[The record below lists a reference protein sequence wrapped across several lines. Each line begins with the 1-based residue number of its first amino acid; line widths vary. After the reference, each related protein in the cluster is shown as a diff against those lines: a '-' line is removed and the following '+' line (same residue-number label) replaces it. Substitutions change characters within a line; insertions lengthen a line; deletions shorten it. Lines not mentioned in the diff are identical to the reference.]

1 MGVRVLLA
9 GAAWLL
15 LAAALSCQASAPDC
29 DRPGP
34 DAEMSFDLVSNFE
47 IVVQGQLGE
56 LNGLR
61 FILDTGSSYS
71 MIDRRVA
78 DRMGLHRR
86 PGTVFNFDRN
96 LPIEWA
102 EVPEIRI
109 GPMRIAGIG
118 MMVTRLADISEFAEN
133 ADGIIG
139 MDVLS
144 RAQKICI
151 DYERRRV
158 LFKFDHGRAGE
169 PSAAMA
175 FVIPVLVQGISMHLL
190 VDTGFEYLLLY
201 RDRLRHALPNLHIEG
216 QPREAFLGHLRGVQ
230 VNISGVQISGLRE
243 VTPVLL
249 IEGPGEIGLD
259 GIDGYVGPA
268 ALHARRLELDFAAK
282 TLRWQ

>member
-1 MGVRVLLA
+1 MGLRILLA
-9 GAAWLL
+9 GGVGLL
-15 LAAALSCQASAPDC
+15 LAAALTSKATAKDFDC
-29 DRPGP
+29 PGS
-34 DAEMSFDLVSNFE
+34 DAEMPFDLVSNFE

-71 MIDRRVA
+71 MMDRRVA

-96 LPIEWA
+96 LDVEWA
-102 EVPEIRI
+102 DVPEVRI

-118 MMVTRLADISEFAEN
+118 MMVTRLADISQFAEN

-151 DYERRRV
+151 DYGRRRIF
-158 LFKFDHGRAGE
+158 FKFDEGRASESSGTR
-169 PSAAMA
+169 A
-175 FVIPVLVQGISMHLL
+175 FVIPVMIQGISMRLL
-190 VDTGFEYLLLY
+190 VDTGFEYVLLY
-201 RDRLRHALPNLHIEG
+201 RDRLRHALPKLRIEG
-216 QPREAFLGHLRGVQ
+216 QPRDAVLGHLRAVQ
-230 VNISGVQISGLRE
+230 VTIPGVQISGLQE

-249 IEGPGEIGLD
+249 IEGPGKIDLD
-259 GIDGYVGPA
+259 GVDGYLGPA